1 MLKAEPS
8 HVIYFLL
15 KFSSKKAGVEETTQ
29 PLPCYTVEDNAVSPK
44 DLRKIF

>member
-8 HVIYFLL
+8 HVIYYPL
-15 KFSSKKAGVEETTQ
+15 KFSSKKAAVEGTTQ

-44 DLRKIF
+44 DLKKIF